1 MRGLAGRLAAVTGGS
16 GGIGRAVVQRLQE
29 EGVAVVVLDLQ
40 QPPASAD
47 PGVRFI
53 AVDVSDPAA
62 VTEALGRE
70 AVRPDFLVN
79 VAGIFDWEDWSRGI
93 QAWDGAIRVDLGGV
107 AACCRAVLPG
117 MCERGFGRVVTISSN
132 AAVVGFRNMP
142 SYGAAK
148 AGILGLTISL
158 AADVGRRNVT
168 VNAVCP
174 GSIATGMGECE
185 RLDKRRSPAPLG
197 RGPDAAAAGRQP
209 RGRGRGSR
217 LPPVRRRKLD
227 HGTGAR
233 RRRRIQYQR
242 RPRPCR
248 LRSASRRGL
257 DVTVNPPV
265 VPERPPLALLRS
277 DRGRRRERL
286 HALQP
291 HVHADF
297 LRPRPARR
305 VHGSHDRRHPLGCRR
320 GAPDGSH
327 RPGRRAVSPTTWRPA
342 T

>member
-40 QPPASAD
+40 QPPASAE

-70 AVRPDFLVN
+70 AVLPDFLVN

-93 QAWDGAIRVDLGGV
+93 QAWDSAIRVDLGGV

-158 AADVGRRNVT
+158 AA
-168 VNAVCP
+168 
-174 GSIATGMGECE
+174 GMGNASGWTSDD
-185 RLDKRRSPAPLG
+185 RLRRW
-197 RGPDAAAAGRQP
+197 DAARTPLPRVGSPEDVAGAVAFLL
-209 RGRGRGSR
+209 S
-217 LPPVRRRKLD
+217 D
-227 HGTGAR
+227 D
-233 RRRRIQYQR
+233 
-242 RPRPCR
+242 
-248 LRSASRRGL
+248 AS
-257 DVTVNPPV
+257 
-265 VPERPPLALLRS
+265 
-277 DRGRRRERL
+277 
-286 HALQP
+286 
-291 HVHADF
+291 
-297 LRPRPARR
+297 
-305 VHGSHDRRHPLGCRR
+305 
-320 GAPDGSH
+320 
-327 RPGRRAVSPTTWRPA
+327 
-342 T
+342 

>member
-40 QPPASAD
+40 QPPASAG

-93 QAWDGAIRVDLGGV
+93 EAWDSAIRVDLGGV

-158 AADVGRRNVT
+158 AADMGRRNVT

-174 GSIATGMGECE
+174 GSIAAGMGNASGWTSDD
-185 RLDKRRSPAPLG
+185 RLRRWDAARTPLPRVG
-197 RGPDAAAAGRQP
+197 SAEDVAGAVAFLLSDDASWITGQALVVDGGFSINGGPD
-209 RGRGRGSR
+209 
-217 LPPVRRRKLD
+217 L
-227 HGTGAR
+227 
-233 RRRRIQYQR
+233 
-242 RPRPCR
+242 
-248 LRSASRRGL
+248 
-257 DVTVNPPV
+257 
-265 VPERPPLALLRS
+265 
-277 DRGRRRERL
+277 
-286 HALQP
+286 
-291 HVHADF
+291 ADF
-297 LRPRPARR
+297 
-305 VHGSHDRRHPLGCRR
+305 DPL
-320 GAPDGSH
+320 PEEDS
-327 RPGRRAVSPTTWRPA
+327 T
-342 T
+342 

>member
-47 PGVRFI
+47 SGVRFI

-93 QAWDGAIRVDLGGV
+93 QAWDRAIRVDLGGV

-158 AADVGRRNVT
+158 AADMGRRNVT

-174 GSIATGMGECE
+174 GSIATGMGNASGWTSDD
-185 RLDKRRSPAPLG
+185 RLRRW
-197 RGPDAAAAGRQP
+197 DAARTPLPRVGSPEDVAGAVAFLL
-209 RGRGRGSR
+209 S
-217 LPPVRRRKLD
+217 D
-227 HGTGAR
+227 DASWITGQA
-233 RRRRIQYQR
+233 I
-242 RPRPCR
+242 
-248 LRSASRRGL
+248 
-257 DVTVNPPV
+257 V
-265 VPERPPLALLRS
+265 VDGGFSINGGPEL
-277 DRGRRRERL
+277 
-286 HALQP
+286 
-291 HVHADF
+291 ADF
-297 LRPRPARR
+297 
-305 VHGSHDRRHPLGCRR
+305 DPL
-320 GAPDGSH
+320 
-327 RPGRRAVSPTTWRPA
+327 PTKDST
-342 T
+342 